1 MNAASHRV
9 LAQAAL
15 VTFGVILTADARGD
29 QTITV
34 SGSDTGRAYEG
45 VGAVSGGGATSVLLR
60 DYVEPQRTQILDY
73 LFKPNFGAGM
83 QELYVEIGGDGN
95 STEGS
100 ELSHMHTA
108 TDENYYRGYEWWLM
122 EQAKARN
129 PSILLDATA
138 WSAPYWVGND
148 NYWSTNATH
157 DAASYLANWI
167 LGAKSAHGLD
177 INYIGCKNEPNFY
190 AGAAWPELLRT
201 TLNSNGL
208 TNVGIHGLDD
218 PSNGKPPAASM
229 WTWASAMPTDTTLNN
244 AFYAVSA
251 HGTAVLPS
259 GGNPPPA
266 NIIALNKPLWDTEEH
281 PFNVGFTR
289 ATDIVA
295 AFISNYV
302 SGKITKTIYWFLVTA
317 FYQSEPDY
325 DLASAMVTASPWSG
339 AYSVEPGLWGYAHIG
354 QFTQPGWK
362 FLDNA
367 SGNFTGGG
375 NYATLASPNGTDY
388 SVIAQTST
396 ATSTQNITFNVGGG
410 LSTGPISVWSSNATT
425 QFQQQA
431 NITPVNGSFTIAMTP
446 NTIYSLTTTTGQRKG
461 AYTPPAAS
469 TFPFPYYENYDHYTD
484 FSATGYRAYYH
495 ADIAGGFELYA
506 RPDGTGNC
514 LRQVVSP
521 PAQSWAPE
529 WNPYT
534 IVGDTTWKNYQ
545 VSADVSIQTTGNT
558 TGWASIMGRV
568 NSTGDGYGTTPSGYY
583 MTLTTM
589 GAWTLNKSAFSGAT
603 AIIKGQATL
612 ASGAWHNLQLV
623 FQGTSIR
630 GLVDG
635 TQVFAVTDATY
646 GQGSVGL
653 GTEGGTNALFD
664 NLIVNTVGGATVAPT
679 VFAQDSEN
687 AADGGAPSD
696 AGGSATEAGG
706 SAPDA
711 GGEVGTTPDG
721 GRVADGGGGTGG
733 SVAEGGGTLDGSG
746 GSSGGGEAGS
756 RGGSSN
762 GGTSSSGGCA
772 CHASEIRTDEGEAS
786 GLLMTGSVLLAA
798 GRRRRGRKASIGNE
812 RGRPSGRG
820 PIDSG
825 DADDAEPDAPWRSFA
840 ASLASITLRSSAR
853 SRVSNAT
860 LHVPRAAV
868 DAARRRR
875 ERITLC
881 ESHLSGAWRPSVAL
895 RLQRTMM
902 EPVIPIAQ
910 CSMQK

>member
-1 MNAASHRV
+1 
-9 LAQAAL
+9 
-15 VTFGVILTADARGD
+15 
-29 QTITV
+29 
-34 SGSDTGRAYEG
+34 
-45 VGAVSGGGATSVLLR
+45 
-60 DYVEPQRTQILDY
+60 
-73 LFKPNFGAGM
+73 
-83 QELYVEIGGDGN
+83 
-95 STEGS
+95 
-100 ELSHMHTA
+100 
-108 TDENYYRGYEWWLM
+108 
-122 EQAKARN
+122 
-129 PSILLDATA
+129 
-138 WSAPYWVGND
+138 
-148 NYWSTNATH
+148 
-157 DAASYLANWI
+157 
-167 LGAKSAHGLD
+167 
-177 INYIGCKNEPNFY
+177 
-190 AGAAWPELLRT
+190 
-201 TLNSNGL
+201 
-208 TNVGIHGLDD
+208 
-218 PSNGKPPAASM
+218 
-229 WTWASAMPTDTTLNN
+229 
-244 AFYAVSA
+244 
-251 HGTAVLPS
+251 
-259 GGNPPPA
+259 
-266 NIIALNKPLWDTEEH
+266 
-281 PFNVGFTR
+281 
-289 ATDIVA
+289 
-295 AFISNYV
+295 
-302 SGKITKTIYWFLVTA
+302 
-317 FYQSEPDY
+317 
-325 DLASAMVTASPWSG
+325 
-339 AYSVEPGLWGYAHIG
+339 
-354 QFTQPGWK
+354 
-362 FLDNA
+362 
-367 SGNFTGGG
+367 
-375 NYATLASPNGTDY
+375 
-388 SVIAQTST
+388 
-396 ATSTQNITFNVGGG
+396 
-410 LSTGPISVWSSNATT
+410 
-425 QFQQQA
+425 
-431 NITPVNGSFTIAMTP
+431 
-446 NTIYSLTTTTGQRKG
+446 
-461 AYTPPAAS
+461 
-469 TFPFPYYENYDHYTD
+469 
-484 FSATGYRAYYH
+484 
-495 ADIAGGFELYA
+495 
-506 RPDGTGNC
+506 
-514 LRQVVSP
+514 
-521 PAQSWAPE
+521 
-529 WNPYT
+529 
-534 IVGDTTWKNYQ
+534 
-545 VSADVSIQTTGNT
+545 
-558 TGWASIMGRV
+558 MGRV